1 MKRYLVLLPILFL
14 GTVGSAAPG
23 LKPGGLA
30 EFDVELPRELRV
42 VAGRGQLSPVTHAL
56 VTIAAP
62 ADLDAKRDWP
72 VMVVSA
78 TSDRPYHSSRR
89 LLGAYAGT
97 ALEAGWILVA
107 ADPAEDV
114 GVENDITALRFA
126 LNTAALSVLALQW
139 PPAAKAAVAFGGF
152 SGGARYSGSLA
163 AAFASQGRAIAGIY
177 LAGISAD
184 SILDAARDF
193 NVMTAE
199 FKRVPIVLQ
208 YVDRDVVATP
218 SDHWRIHDELKR
230 AGFTNIR
237 VEAVRGVHEVD
248 PAPLRK
254 ALDWL
259 RESAAMPAVR

>member
-14 GTVGSAAPG
+14 GTVGAAAPG

-114 GVENDITALRFA
+114 GVENDITALRF
-126 LNTAALSVLALQW
+126 
-139 PPAAKAAVAFGGF
+139 
-152 SGGARYSGSLA
+152 
-163 AAFASQGRAIAGIY
+163 
-177 LAGISAD
+177 
-184 SILDAARDF
+184 
-193 NVMTAE
+193 
-199 FKRVPIVLQ
+199 
-208 YVDRDVVATP
+208 
-218 SDHWRIHDELKR
+218 
-230 AGFTNIR
+230 
-237 VEAVRGVHEVD
+237 
-248 PAPLRK
+248 
-254 ALDWL
+254 
-259 RESAAMPAVR
+259 